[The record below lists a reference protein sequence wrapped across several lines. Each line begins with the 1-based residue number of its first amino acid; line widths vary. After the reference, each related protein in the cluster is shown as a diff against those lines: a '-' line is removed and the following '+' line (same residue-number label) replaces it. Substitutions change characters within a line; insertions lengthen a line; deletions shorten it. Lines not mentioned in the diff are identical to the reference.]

1 MFYCINIFLQALCI
15 VQNEANKKFL
25 KALGSRI
32 RDIRKSKGLSQLDV
46 GVAMD
51 NYAEQVSRIERGKIN
66 VTICT
71 LNNIAKCLDITVS
84 DLLNFEC

>member
-1 MFYCINIFLQALCI
+1 MQALCT
-15 VQNEANKKFL
+15 VQVEANKKFL

-32 RDIRKSKGLSQLDV
+32 RDIRKSKVLSQLDV